1 MVLDFSYSFSTFFR
15 KDILLLFFSLKVLT
29 HPLILGAIKTNG
41 LITSSKYPLKYLELF
56 QLILN

>member
-15 KDILLLFFSLKVLT
+15 KDILLLFFSLKFLT

-41 LITSSKYPLKYLELF
+41 LITSSKYP
-56 QLILN
+56 

>member
-41 LITSSKYPLKYLELF
+41 LITSSKYP
-56 QLILN
+56 